1 MANIKKLGQALRVVG
16 DEIQK
21 YESDEIDQ
29 LEILERM
36 YQQIYQQV
44 CVFCQRKKLC
54 WVEEKAFTYQAL
66 AEGCNEL
73 EKWGLQK
80 DSCFSAKF
88 QGRCAQSSALEIAL
102 WNQMLWY
109 RWQEEKQAKF
119 LQDKQQ
125 IAAQLINIG
134 EQLAKQEKTR
144 MFFTER
150 ENYHLLVGYAAS
162 GKEDDISGDSWG
174 VQEISG
180 GKIVQ
185 ILSDGM
191 GSGKNANLQSTT
203 TVRLLKILLYGGLRV
218 ETALQIINL
227 VLASR
232 FDGEK
237 FSTVDLAIWD
247 GNKNTLEFIKYGA
260 APSYIKNG
268 KKVTTYGGASLPVG
282 ILAKLEGF
290 QHSLSLQENDLL
302 IMMSD
307 GLYELNE
314 PNVFQW
320 EKIIASLPTD
330 NPQLAAEYLLAIATS
345 RRGKIAQDD
354 LTVLVSRLVK

>member
-1 MANIKKLGQALRVVG
+1 MANIKKLGQALRIVG

-21 YESDEIDQ
+21 YAAEDVDQ
-29 LEILERM
+29 LEILEQM
-36 YQQIYQQV
+36 YRRVYQQV
-44 CVFCQRKKLC
+44 CSFCQRKKLC
-54 WVEEKAFTYQAL
+54 WVDDKQFTYQAL

-73 EKWGLQK
+73 EEWGLQK
-80 DSCFSAKF
+80 ESCFSAKF
-88 QGRCAQSSALEIAL
+88 QGRCAESSALEIAL

-109 RWQEEKQAKF
+109 RRHEEEQAKIF
-119 LQDKQQ
+119 QDKQQ

-134 EQLAKQEKTR
+134 EQLTKQEKSR
-144 MFFTER
+144 LFFGER
-150 ENYHLLVGYAAS
+150 ENYRLLVGYAAT
-162 GKEDDISGDSWG
+162 GKENNISGDSWG
-174 VQEISG
+174 IQEISS

-191 GSGKNANLQSTT
+191 GFGKNANLQSST
-203 TVRLLKILLYGGLRV
+203 TVRLLKILLYGGLTV
-218 ETALQIINL
+218 ETSLQIVNL

-247 GNKNTLEFIKYGA
+247 GAKNTLEFIKYGA

-268 KKVTTYGGASLPVG
+268 KKVRAYGGASLPIG
-282 ILAKLEGF
+282 ILAELEGF
-290 QHSLSLQENDLL
+290 QASFTLQEDDLL

-314 PNVFQW
+314 PPVFQW
-320 EKIIASLPTD
+320 EKIIASLPTE

-345 RRGKIAQDD
+345 RSGKVAQDD
-354 LTVLVSRLVK
+354 LTVVVSRLIK